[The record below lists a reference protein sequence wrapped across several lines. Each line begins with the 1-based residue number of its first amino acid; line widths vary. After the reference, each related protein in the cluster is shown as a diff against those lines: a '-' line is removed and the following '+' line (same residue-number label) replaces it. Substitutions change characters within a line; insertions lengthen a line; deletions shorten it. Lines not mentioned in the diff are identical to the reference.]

1 MFIEP
6 DLYTQIVKSLP
17 IICVDLVIKISDSNH
32 YLLVQRREE
41 PLKGL
46 KWPPGGRKR
55 LNESILE
62 AAQRIAFTELGA
74 PLSTIVFDQNPIGLY
89 HDVFEY
95 SSFGKHRYETF
106 SLLMQGSISQAD
118 VPLIKTDQTSER
130 VIIDNSIP
138 KRMLE
143 NTYFFATESLLK

>member
-1 MFIEP
+1 MFIESN
-6 DLYTQIVKSLP
+6 LYAQIVKSLP
-17 IICVDLVIKISDSNH
+17 IVCVDLIIKISDNNH

-62 AAQRIAFTELGA
+62 ASQRIAYTELGA
-74 PLSTIVFDQNPIGLY
+74 SLSPIVFDQNPIGLY
-89 HDVFEY
+89 HDVFEC

-106 SLLMQGSISQAD
+106 SLLMQGWISQAD
-118 VPLIKTDQTSER
+118 VALIKTDQTSER
-130 VIIDNSIP
+130 IIIDNSIP
-138 KRMLE
+138 ERMLN
-143 NTYFFATESLLK
+143 NTYFFIKESI